1 MGTLENYQSIKTELA
16 GHILDKINDGILD
29 DTNKDDW
36 HFLAF
41 NEDYYIIGYYQAEEW
56 LKRHNMSTF
65 DAINICQEYERD
77 NFGEARIYD
86 NAEATVN
93 MLAYIFGEELIYSED
108 FDDIGHLETE
118 MNEILN

>member
-1 MGTLENYQSIKTELA
+1 
-16 GHILDKINDGILD
+16 
-29 DTNKDDW
+29 
-36 HFLAF
+36 
-41 NEDYYIIGYYQAEEW
+41 
-56 LKRHNMSTF
+56 MSTF

-108 FDDIGHLETE
+108 FDDVEHLETE